1 LTEKKA
7 KIIATRGTDAY
18 EDSSEEEIERQ
29 LYLTKIKQAVLTT
42 FKEIRMIE
50 QELPMLEHMDAL
62 ARGEVKPA
70 APPAP
75 KKNPQPPLT
84 LFRDHKGEL
93 RAQVFQPHWIQPT
106 MTIEQQAQIEMQNMV
121 TGGGP
126 QSEKVDSDSEDS
138 DPDDD
143 EKYRKQRE
151 WDAWCDDNPSGSG
164 NTTGNIS

>member
-1 LTEKKA
+1 
-7 KIIATRGTDAY
+7 
-18 EDSSEEEIERQ
+18 
-29 LYLTKIKQAVLTT
+29 
-42 FKEIRMIE
+42 
-50 QELPMLEHMDAL
+50 
-62 ARGEVKPA
+62 
-70 APPAP
+70 
-75 KKNPQPPLT
+75 
-84 LFRDHKGEL
+84 
-93 RAQVFQPHWIQPT
+93 